1 MEKHFNG
8 DFSKKQRLIHSLLFI
23 LGLIVPSTSFAQGQE
38 NALAFFGIILHIA
51 IIVFIILPLTFLF
64 YKRKKTGRILFSV
77 FIYLW
82 TVPSLAWLGY
92 ASYDSI
98 FDPYESMDKW
108 GYLILCYF
116 LAVLIFLI
124 LTLKKDIEK

>member
-64 YKRKKTGRILFSV
+64 YKRKKNRPNIIFSFHLFMDCSE
-77 FIYLW
+77 F
-82 TVPSLAWLGY
+82 SMAWLR
-92 ASYDSI
+92 
-98 FDPYESMDKW
+98 
-108 GYLILCYF
+108 
-116 LAVLIFLI
+116 
-124 LTLKKDIEK
+124 